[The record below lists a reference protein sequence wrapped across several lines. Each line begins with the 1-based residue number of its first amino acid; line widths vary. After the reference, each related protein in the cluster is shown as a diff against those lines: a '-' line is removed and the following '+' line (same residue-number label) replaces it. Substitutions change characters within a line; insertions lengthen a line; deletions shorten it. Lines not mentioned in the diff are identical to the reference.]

1 MTRNRLFIDTSA
13 FIALEEAD
21 DVNHE
26 AALSVGTAIRSGGM
40 YRELVTSSYVF
51 DELMA
56 WFSRHE
62 SKKLELGRKLRSG
75 AVRLEWIDRDVEES
89 AWGRFQREA
98 HHPYSLTDCTSFI
111 LMERMRIR
119 HVFTFDEDFLRPG
132 RFELIPGNG

>member
-1 MTRNRLFIDTSA
+1 MTRNKLFIDTSA
-13 FIALEEAD
+13 FIALEEVD
-21 DVNHE
+21 DINHE
-26 AALSVGTAIRSGGM
+26 AALSVAAAIRRDM

-56 WFSRHE
+56 WFSRYE

-75 AVRLEWIDRDVEES
+75 AVRLEWIDRDVEER
-89 AWGRFQREA
+89 AWSRFQREV

-119 HVFTFDEDFLRPG
+119 HVFTFDVDFARPG
-132 RFELIPGNG
+132 KFQLIPGIR